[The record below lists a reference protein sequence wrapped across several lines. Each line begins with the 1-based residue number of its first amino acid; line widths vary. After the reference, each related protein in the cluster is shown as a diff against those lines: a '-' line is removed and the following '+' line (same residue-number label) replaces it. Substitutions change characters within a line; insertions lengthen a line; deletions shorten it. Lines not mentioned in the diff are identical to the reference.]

1 MGRWASGGSCPAGGG
16 TVTAGTGS
24 PGRLARRGMGAG
36 AAVVGALA
44 LAACNLGTPAATY
57 SLVPSGNQAA
67 DLVPATS
74 TATATSTSSLR
85 SAAATP
91 WA

>member
-1 MGRWASGGSCPAGGG
+1 
-16 TVTAGTGS
+16 
-24 PGRLARRGMGAG
+24 MGAG